1 MFVGKKSAIA
11 AALFSVSLVIA
22 SCGSSTSAAN
32 SSASTSS
39 SESSSESSPTS
50 VSSESSAAPVESS
63 SSGSTESS
71 SESSSAAGGGGLDA
85 SAITSDFAAMGLL
98 KSVAAAGHGKITAIL
113 PDTTTSARYTE
124 FDAPYLEKAFTMA
137 GLTKDD
143 FSVVNAQGSTA
154 TQLTDAQ
161 NAISAGATVLIVDP
175 LDSGTG
181 AQIESYAKSHGVP
194 VIDYDR
200 LTLGGSRDYYVSFNN
215 VEVGTLIGKGFVQCA
230 TDWGLKDVKFIEMA
244 GAPTDNNAT
253 LFKQGYDAVLKP
265 LEDAGTYTKVAEPAG
280 TWDPP
285 TAATAFQQAM
295 TAHPDVNGA
304 VTPNDGNT
312 APIITYLKTQ
322 KIKPKTFPLTGQDAT
337 LDGLQSILAGY
348 QCGTVYKPIYLEAQA
363 AAALAILLRAGQTP
377 PAALVNGTARDTQS
391 NTDVPAVLMN
401 PVWVTTQ
408 NMKDTVVK
416 DKAVTAAQLCKG
428 YEEQCKAAGITS

>member
-1 MFVGKKSAIA
+1 MFVGKKTALA

-22 SCGSSTSAAN
+22 SCGSSTPAA
-32 SSASTSS
+32 SSSESTSSS
-39 SESSSESSPTS
+39 SESSSESS
-50 VSSESSAAPVESS
+50 APMS
-63 SSGSTESS
+63 SSGSESSSPESSS
-71 SESSSAAGGGGLDA
+71 SESSSAAGGELGA
-85 SAITSDFAAMGLL
+85 TSITADFAAMAALQPI
-98 KSVAAAGHGKITAIL
+98 AAAGHGKITAIL

-124 FDAPYLEKAFTMA
+124 FDAPYLEKAFTAA

-161 NAISAGATVLIVDP
+161 TAISAGATVLIVDP

-200 LTLGGSRDYYVSFNN
+200 LTLSGSRDYFVSFDN
-215 VEVGTLIGKGFVQCA
+215 VKVGTLIGQGFVQCA
-230 TDWGLKDVKFIEMA
+230 TDWGLSDVKFIEMA

-265 LEDAGTYTKVAEPAG
+265 LEDKGTYQKVAEPAG

-285 TAATAFQQAM
+285 TAATEFQQAM
-295 TAHPDVNGA
+295 TANPGVNA
-304 VTPNDGNT
+304 ALTPNDGNT

-322 KIKPKTFPLTGQDAT
+322 NVKPKTFPLTGQDAT
-337 LDGLQSILAGY
+337 LDGLQNILAGY

-363 AAALAILLRAGQTP
+363 AAALAIFLRAGQTP
-377 PAALVNGTARDTQS
+377 PTALVNGTAKDTQA
-391 NTDVPAVLMN
+391 NTDVPAVLMP
-401 PVWVTTQ
+401 PVWVTAA
-408 NMKDTVVK
+408 NMNDTVVK
-416 DKAVTAAQLCKG
+416 DKAVTAAQLCQG
-428 YEEQCKAAGITS
+428 YTEQCTAAGISG